1 MYSENMLAI
10 SQYAVSVIREVAD
23 KFKLKKDKIEPPEI
37 YPRGRLESKELN
49 GNKVWTIDQN

>member
-1 MYSENMLAI
+1 MLAI